1 MQKKRSPDGAS
12 SAEKSAS
19 STAPTSTEGG
29 AKRRKFLSPSE
40 VRTALQEAA
49 EEIDLLKAELTKAR
63 TQNNQWLQLQQTIG
77 AQKKQIAVL
86 EDEKKELTARKIPVG
101 HDLRSTAPWKWDNTK
116 PGEKGSPSSISS
128 ISFLPMLPLFPRYLL
143 CILDRIPFWIAAAD
157 RGAREGGGEG
167 GGEGKREGGAAA
179 YARLESKFRTLSCPV
194 PRSGAPFSG
203 H

>member
-12 SAEKSAS
+12 AEKTAS
-19 STAPTSTEGG
+19 STAPSTDGG
-29 AKRRKFLSPSE
+29 AKRRKTLTSSDI
-40 VRTALQEAA
+40 RTALQEAA
-49 EEIDLLKAELTKAR
+49 DEIGLLKAELAKAQA
-63 TQNNQWLQLQQTIG
+63 QNNQWLAFQQTIG

-86 EDEKKELTARKIPVG
+86 EDEKKELAARKIPVG

-128 ISFLPMLPLFPRYLL
+128 IAFLPMLPLFPRYLL

-157 RGAREGGGEG
+157 RGAREGGGGEG

-179 YARLESKFRTLSCPV
+179 HARLESKFRTLSCPV

>member
-12 SAEKSAS
+12 AEKSAS
-19 STAPTSTEGG
+19 STAPSTEG

-49 EEIDLLKAELTKAR
+49 EEIDLLKAELAKAR
-63 TQNNQWLQLQQTIG
+63 AQNNQWLASQQTIG

-167 GGEGKREGGAAA
+167 KREGGAAA
-179 YARLESKFRTLSCPV
+179 HARLESKFRTLSCPV

>member
-12 SAEKSAS
+12 AEKSAS
-19 STAPTSTEGG
+19 STAPSTEG

-49 EEIDLLKAELTKAR
+49 EEIDLLKAELAKAR
-63 TQNNQWLQLQQTIG
+63 AQNNQWLASQQTIG

>member
-12 SAEKSAS
+12 AEKSAS
-19 STAPTSTEGG
+19 STAPSTEG

-49 EEIDLLKAELTKAR
+49 DEIGLLKAELAKAR
-63 TQNNQWLQLQQTIG
+63 AQNNQWFASQQTIG

-128 ISFLPMLPLFPRYLL
+128 ISFLTILLLFPRYLL
-143 CILDRIPFWIAAAD
+143 CILDSIWIAAVD
-157 RGAREGGGEG
+157 RGARKGEDSCF
-167 GGEGKREGGAAA
+167 RC
-179 YARLESKFRTLSCPV
+179 ES
-194 PRSGAPFSG
+194 
-203 H
+203 

>member
-1 MQKKRSPDGAS
+1 MQKKRSPDPGA

-157 RGAREGGGEG
+157 RGAREGG
-167 GGEGKREGGAAA
+167 
-179 YARLESKFRTLSCPV
+179 L
-194 PRSGAPFSG
+194 
-203 H
+203 